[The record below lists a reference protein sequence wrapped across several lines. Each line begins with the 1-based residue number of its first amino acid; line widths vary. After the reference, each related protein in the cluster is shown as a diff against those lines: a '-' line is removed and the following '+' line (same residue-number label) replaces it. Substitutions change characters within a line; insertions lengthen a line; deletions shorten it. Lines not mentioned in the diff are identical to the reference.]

1 MLALGDEKR
10 TLVLYEAPH
19 RLKDTLDDIHHS
31 LGDRQLVIARE
42 ITKLHEEFLRAPVSD
57 LIRQVSERDIKGEV
71 TIIVRGSAAAES
83 RVSQELLL
91 AEIKRLQREGM
102 GVKQISELLGE
113 RHALPKREVYRLALA
128 SKSSEQDI

>member
-1 MLALGDEKR
+1 MLALRDEKR

-19 RLKDTLDDIHHS
+19 RLKDTLDDIHHT
-31 LGDRQLVIARE
+31 LGDRELVIARE
-42 ITKLHEEFLRAPVSD
+42 VTKLHEEFLRAPVSD

-113 RHALPKREVYRLALA
+113 RHSLPKREVYRLALA